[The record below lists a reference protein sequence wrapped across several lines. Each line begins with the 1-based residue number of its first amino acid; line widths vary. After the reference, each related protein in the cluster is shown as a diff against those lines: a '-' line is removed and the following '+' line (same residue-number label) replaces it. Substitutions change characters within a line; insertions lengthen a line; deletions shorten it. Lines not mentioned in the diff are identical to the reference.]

1 LTVSFRRARRR
12 GGRFLLLILAAGLV
26 LGLLVAGCGGGTQ
39 DSAGADD
46 SSTTTP
52 AAGSTETTVTSTP
65 GTDDTSPDTTAGS
78 TGTTNGDTAMSGT
91 TTVLIKTSM
100 GDITAELDADKAPLT
115 VANFL
120 GYVADGSYD
129 GTIFH
134 RVMAGFMIQGG
145 GFTPDMQQKPT
156 RAPVKNEADNGLKNL
171 RGTLAMARTTVV
183 DSATSQFFINVV
195 DNAFLDFKAAT
206 QQGYGYAV
214 FGKVTAG
221 MDVVDAIVAVPT
233 TTKGPNQDV
242 PVTPVVIES
251 IQVVE

>member
-1 LTVSFRRARRR
+1 
-12 GGRFLLLILAAGLV
+12 
-26 LGLLVAGCGGGTQ
+26 
-39 DSAGADD
+39 
-46 SSTTTP
+46 
-52 AAGSTETTVTSTP
+52 
-65 GTDDTSPDTTAGS
+65 
-78 TGTTNGDTAMSGT
+78 MSGT

-100 GDITAELDADKAPLT
+100 GDITAELDADSAPLT

-145 GFTPDMQQKPT
+145 GFTPDMQQKST

-206 QQGYGYAV
+206 TQGYGYAV

-221 MDVVDAIVAVPT
+221 MDVVDAIAAVPT
-233 TTKGPNQDV
+233 TTSGGNENV

-251 IQVVE
+251 IEVVE